1 MLVDYLPEV
10 VKQIKEMQAITA
22 AEQPEFDL
30 IEATIE
36 QILANALIATADEH
50 GIEKFEKELGIE
62 PTKEQTLEERRVVIM
77 VRSAKKNLSFID
89 VQSIMYGYSDEIILQ
104 ADYNTD
110 EMAVI
115 LGDNVENVPKIY
127 KILDDILSLQVFIYF
142 VKEITAKMQFVE
154 TPKQIELETTI
165 NWWLANA
172 DAWALDGSTLLN
184 GSRLLNSK
192 IWTLEIE
199 IEG

>member
-1 MLVDYLPEV
+1 MLIDYLPEV

-36 QILANALIATADEH
+36 QILANALITTADEH

-62 PTKEQTLEERRVVIM
+62 PTKEQTLEERRIAIM
-77 VRSAKKNLSFID
+77 VRAAKKNLSFID
-89 VQSIMYGYSDEIILQ
+89 VQNIMYGYSDEIILQ

-110 EMAVI
+110 EMAVF
-115 LGDNVENVPKIY
+115 LGDNVENVQKIY
-127 KILDDILSLQVFIYF
+127 KILDEILSLQVFIYF
-142 VKEITAKMQFVE
+142 IKEITAKMQFTEKPVE
-154 TPKQIELETTI
+154 LELETTI

-172 DAWALDGSTLLN
+172 DTWALDGSILLN
-184 GSRLLNSK
+184 GSKLLNSK